1 MTSSSCLVPTSW
13 HPTGV
18 TDCPEGPFGGSGR
31 PVTHLLLHFAS
42 PQGKYR
48 KVAQQRIW
56 GDNPVPTKCIWSY
69 SSVRTIAAGTQCVPG
84 VSSTCQIPTFYLW
97 DTDVTLY
104 MWNMKG
110 RSWGLFPELSVFNMT
125 CLPLGA
131 AGLLPA
137 SAQGGCQESPGL
149 RVGRPLVLLCDT
161 GTATALAC
169 TAPEETCR
177 YLRFGFLCVLRI
189 AKVSSFLDFI
199 PNPVNFTQ
207 DQILSAFRQMSEP
220 LARLWGKE

>member
-69 SSVRTIAAGTQCVPG
+69 SSVRTIAGGTQCVPG

-137 SAQGGCQESPGL
+137 SAQGGCQESPRAAGRSPPRAAVWHRYSHSSGL
-149 RVGRPLVLLCDT
+149 YRAWGDVQVF
-161 GTATALAC
+161 ALWLFVCFAHC
-169 TAPEETCR
+169 
-177 YLRFGFLCVLRI
+177 
-189 AKVSSFLDFI
+189 
-199 PNPVNFTQ
+199 
-207 DQILSAFRQMSEP
+207 
-220 LARLWGKE
+220 